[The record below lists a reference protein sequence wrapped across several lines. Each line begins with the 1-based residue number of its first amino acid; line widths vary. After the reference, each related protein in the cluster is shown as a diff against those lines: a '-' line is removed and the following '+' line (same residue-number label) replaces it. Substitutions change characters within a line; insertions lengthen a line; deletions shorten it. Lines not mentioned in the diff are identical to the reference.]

1 MPALSKRSPIKKKL
15 ASPKLQVL
23 KAGNLQKLPWLIH
36 GFSTRP
42 NGLSTCYG
50 GKALNLGFTKDDLP
64 ERVERNRTSLL
75 LALNA
80 ANGKKSWP
88 LITLRQVHSDLIHVV
103 RSQPDQP
110 LAGNGLITNLP
121 NIALAI
127 QTADCFPILLVDPKH
142 KAVGAF
148 HAGWRGTLRRI
159 VEKGLG
165 LMRCEYGTL
174 PKDVY
179 AAIGPGIGKCC
190 YEVSE
195 ELKEQFDSQFAWSHE
210 LFHEVQESDAV
221 REKYPMLFLNK
232 RAPGHGDMVIKLFLD
247 LQEANRRQLMSAGVP
262 EKQITSLGECTS
274 CHPKR
279 FFSHRAEKGKA
290 GRMLAVI
297 GVKNP
302 PQAAS

>member
-1 MPALSKRSPIKKKL
+1 MKKL

-23 KAGNLQKLPWLIH
+23 QASNLQKLPWLVH

-50 GKALNLGFTKDDLP
+50 SRTLNLGFTKDDLP
-64 ERVERNRTSLL
+64 ERVERNRSRLL

-88 LITLRQVHSDLIHVV
+88 LITLRQVHSDLIHVIQ
-103 RSQPDQP
+103 SQPNQP
-110 LAGNGLITNLP
+110 LAGDGLITNLP

-148 HAGWRGTLRRI
+148 HAGWRGAIQRI

-165 LMRCEYGTL
+165 LMRREYGTL
-174 PKDVY
+174 PRDVY

-190 YEVSE
+190 YEVGE
-195 ELKEQFDSQFAWSHE
+195 ELKEKFGSQFSYSDE

-247 LQEANRRQLMSAGVP
+247 LQEANRRQLMAAGVP
-262 EKQITSLGECTS
+262 EKQITALGECTS
-274 CHPKR
+274 CHPAK
-279 FFSHRAEKGKA
+279 FFSHRAEKGKT

-297 GVKNP
+297 GVRDS
-302 PQAAS
+302 AAGQISLTRK

>member
-1 MPALSKRSPIKKKL
+1 VKKL
-15 ASPKLQVL
+15 AGPELQVL
-23 KAGNLQKLPWLIH
+23 AAGNLQKLPWLVH

-50 GKALNLGFTKDDLP
+50 SRTLNLGFTKDDLP
-64 ERVERNRTSLL
+64 ERVERNRGRLL

-88 LITLRQVHSDLIHVV
+88 LITLRQVHSDLIHVIQS
-103 RSQPDQP
+103 RPDQP
-110 LAGNGLITNLP
+110 LAGDGLITNLP

-127 QTADCFPILLVDPKH
+127 QTADCFPILLVAPKH

-148 HAGWRGTLRRI
+148 HAGWRGTIQRI

-165 LMRCEYGTL
+165 LMRREYGTL

-190 YEVSE
+190 YEVGE
-195 ELKEQFDSQFAWSHE
+195 ELKEKFSSQFSYSDE

-247 LQEANRRQLMSAGVP
+247 LQEANRRQLMAAGVP
-262 EKQITSLGECTS
+262 EKQITALGECTS
-274 CHPKR
+274 CHPAK
-279 FFSHRAEKGKA
+279 FFSHRAEKGKT

-297 GVKNP
+297 GVSDS
-302 PQAAS
+302 AAGQISLTRK